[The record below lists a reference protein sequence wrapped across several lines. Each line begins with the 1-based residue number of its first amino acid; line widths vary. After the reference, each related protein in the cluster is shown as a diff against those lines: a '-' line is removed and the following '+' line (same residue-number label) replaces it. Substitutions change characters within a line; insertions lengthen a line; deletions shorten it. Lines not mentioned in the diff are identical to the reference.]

1 MNVGEWK
8 DKWLPKLKHEER
20 MNCDVQRGVNKSKN
34 KKSEGVLCATVDVSQ
49 RSGIQT
55 HNQRQIWSILVGSPV
70 RLG

>member
-34 KKSEGVLCATVDVSQ
+34 KK
-49 RSGIQT
+49 I
-55 HNQRQIWSILVGSPV
+55 
-70 RLG
+70 